1 MLITICVLILAYMIM
16 GKDIKPLLEKV
27 KDIDWKGYCT
37 EAWEKIKKYSKKVG
51 RVTCEKCL
59 KLWYVLEDPSTPT
72 LEKALI
78 YGAIIYTISPWSLAS
93 AAKYGIFG
101 VLDEFVA
108 INFVINRVSKRITPD
123 IENKVKST
131 LDEWFGPEY
140 STSSADV
147 K

>member
-1 MLITICVLILAYMIM
+1 MVTKLA
-16 GKDIKPLLEKV
+16 KPGDSSE
-27 KDIDWKGYCT
+27 T
-37 EAWEKIKKYSKKVG
+37 
-51 RVTCEKCL
+51 
-59 KLWYVLEDPSTPT
+59 
-72 LEKALI
+72 
-78 YGAIIYTISPWSLAS
+78 
-93 AAKYGIFG
+93 YGIFG